1 MNAAHPPASPPAP
14 ARRLLLVVVGLSA
27 VLALAIGLSVS
38 FGAAAVPLWQRLL
51 LGGVWSE
58 AQQAILFALRLPRVL
73 TAAAL
78 GGLLGV
84 AGVAFQALL
93 RNPLADPYVLG
104 VSGGA
109 SLGGVVALLAGAA
122 GLGVP
127 VAAFAGA
134 LASLV
139 AIERIATTGG
149 RLTVFTL
156 LLTGAIFNAFSAALI
171 YFLQSVAS
179 REELSAIVF
188 YLMGRV
194 PSAGLSTL
202 VALWGAGVA
211 ITIALY
217 ASARD
222 FNALTAGEEGAQQL
236 GVDVERLKRRTFV
249 LGSLATALAV
259 ATAGLI
265 GFVGLVVPHILRR
278 LLGPDHRLLLP
289 AAFLGGASFLV
300 LADLAART
308 LAAPTELPV
317 GVVTALLGGPFFL
330 LLLRRRGATTM
341 GGGAGYD
348 APDA

>member
-149 RLTVFTL
+149 RLT
-156 LLTGAIFNAFSAALI
+156 
-171 YFLQSVAS
+171 
-179 REELSAIVF
+179 
-188 YLMGRV
+188 
-194 PSAGLSTL
+194 
-202 VALWGAGVA
+202 
-211 ITIALY
+211 
-217 ASARD
+217 
-222 FNALTAGEEGAQQL
+222 EG
-236 GVDVERLKRRTFV
+236 
-249 LGSLATALAV
+249 
-259 ATAGLI
+259 
-265 GFVGLVVPHILRR
+265 
-278 LLGPDHRLLLP
+278 
-289 AAFLGGASFLV
+289 
-300 LADLAART
+300 
-308 LAAPTELPV
+308 
-317 GVVTALLGGPFFL
+317 
-330 LLLRRRGATTM
+330 
-341 GGGAGYD
+341 
-348 APDA
+348 